1 MKRMEIAPGVHL
13 SWDPAQK
20 FNRCRVSIHFALPA
34 KRETAT
40 AHALLPLVME
50 RGYADCPDMTQLTK
64 KLARLYG
71 ADLTVDARPM
81 GANHNL
87 CVSVTGIKDRFAL
100 EGEPLTQKYAEL
112 ALGTAFHP
120 YFVGETF
127 DPEAVNIE
135 KQMLKKALEDEVNEK
150 RLYCQRQANREFFGD
165 SPAGVRQEGYLEEV
179 DGLTA
184 RQLTDAY
191 YEMLRAASIELIVL
205 GCGEAQTEAVKNA
218 LLEELSPRV
227 EQYSID
233 ECFLDARGIG
243 HCMDL
248 EDFGRQLRGHVLS
261 GTGLTIGVGFGA
273 TKTLAKSAQW
283 ASKEWPQFSGVLALS
298 PENPRRTAKLLSLQP
313 VEEIW
318 GVGNRIAKKLHVMG
332 ITTALQLSLTNP
344 TFIRKN
350 FNVVL
355 ERTVREL
362 NGESCISLEEAP
374 PPKQQIVC
382 SRSFGQRI
390 TTYEEMRQAV
400 CQYAE
405 RAAEKLRGERQYCRH
420 ISTFI
425 KTSPF
430 AVNEPYYGNV
440 ATEKLN
446 TPTRD
451 TRDIIAAAVRS
462 LDRIWLDGHRYAKA
476 GIMLNDF
483 SPNGVAQLNLFDDVQ
498 PRPHSDALMKV
509 LDGINHSGLGKV
521 WFAGRGIAPD
531 WQMKREMLSPAYT
544 TRWKELPVARF

>member
-1 MKRMEIAPGVHL
+1 MFDVNSFYASCEKVFRPDLRGKPVVVLSNNDGCVIAR
-13 SWDPAQK
+13 SK
-20 FNRCRVSIHFALPA
+20 EA
-34 KRETAT
+34 K
-40 AHALLPLVME
+40 LL
-50 RGYADCPDMTQLTK
+50 
-64 KLARLYG
+64 
-71 ADLTVDARPM
+71 
-81 GANHNL
+81 
-87 CVSVTGIKDRFAL
+87 GIKMGIPWFQLKDAQFPEKLRVFSSNYEL
-100 EGEPLTQKYAEL
+100 YAS
-112 ALGTAFHP
+112 
-120 YFVGETF
+120 
-127 DPEAVNIE
+127 
-135 KQMLKKALEDEVNEK
+135 M
-150 RLYCQRQANREFFGD
+150 
-165 SPAGVRQEGYLEEV
+165 S
-179 DGLTA
+179 A
-184 RQLTDAY
+184 RVMTH
-191 YEMLRAASIELIVL
+191 
-205 GCGEAQTEAVKNA
+205 
-218 LLEELSPRV
+218 LEELAPRV

-233 ECFLDARGIG
+233 EMFLDIRGINS
-243 HCMDL
+243 CINF
-248 EDFGRQLRGHVLS
+248 EEFGQQLREHVGN
-261 GTGLTIGVGFGA
+261 GTGLTIGVGMGP

-283 ASKEWPQFSGVLALS
+283 ASKEWPQFRGVLALTS
-298 PENPRRTAKLLSLQP
+298 DNPRRTAKLLSLQP

-318 GVGNRIAKKLHVMG
+318 GVGNRIAKKLKVMG

-390 TTYEEMRQAV
+390 TDYDELRQAI
-400 CQYAE
+400 CQYSE

-420 ISTFI
+420 ISAFI

-451 TRDIIAAAVRS
+451 TRDIIAAAVKA
-462 LDRIWLDGHRYAKA
+462 LDRIWIPGHRYAKA

-483 SPNGVAQLNLFDDVQ
+483 SPNGVSQLNLFDEVQ
-498 PRPHSDALMKV
+498 PRPHSDELMKV
-509 LDGINHSGLGKV
+509 LDSINHSGLGSV
-521 WFAGRGIAPD
+521 WFAGRGIAPE

>member
-1 MKRMEIAPGVHL
+1 M
-13 SWDPAQK
+13 
-20 FNRCRVSIHFALPA
+20 FALADVNSFYASCEKVFRPDLRGKPVVVLSNNDGCVIARSKEA
-34 KRETAT
+34 K
-40 AHALLPLVME
+40 LL
-50 RGYADCPDMTQLTK
+50 
-64 KLARLYG
+64 
-71 ADLTVDARPM
+71 
-81 GANHNL
+81 
-87 CVSVTGIKDRFAL
+87 GIKMGVPWFQLKSAQFPEKL
-100 EGEPLTQKYAEL
+100 HVFSSNYELYAS
-112 ALGTAFHP
+112 
-120 YFVGETF
+120 
-127 DPEAVNIE
+127 
-135 KQMLKKALEDEVNEK
+135 MS
-150 RLYCQRQANREFFGD
+150 NR
-165 SPAGVRQEGYLEEV
+165 VM
-179 DGLTA
+179 TH
-184 RQLTDAY
+184 
-191 YEMLRAASIELIVL
+191 
-205 GCGEAQTEAVKNA
+205 
-218 LLEELSPRV
+218 LEELAPRV

-233 ECFLDARGIG
+233 EMFLDIRGIDSCINFEG
-243 HCMDL
+243 
-248 EDFGRQLRGHVLS
+248 FGQQLREHVGN
-261 GTGLTIGVGFGA
+261 GTGLTIGVGMGP

-283 ASKEWPQFSGVLALS
+283 ASKEWPQFRGVLALT
-298 PENPRRTAKLLSLQP
+298 PDNPRRTAKLLSLQP
-313 VEEIW
+313 VEELW
-318 GVGNRIAKKLHVMG
+318 GVGDRIAKKLKVMG

-390 TTYEEMRQAV
+390 TDYDELRQAV

-405 RAAEKLRGERQYCRH
+405 RAAEKLRGEHQYCRH
-420 ISTFI
+420 ISAFV

-451 TRDIIAAAVRS
+451 TRDIIAAAVKA
-462 LDRIWLDGHRYAKA
+462 LDRIWVPGHRYAKA

-483 SPNGVAQLNLFDDVQ
+483 SPNGVSQLNLFDEVQ
-498 PRPHSDALMKV
+498 PLPHSDELMKV
-509 LDGINHSGLGKV
+509 LDSINHSGLGRV
-521 WFAGRGIAPD
+521 WFAGRGIAPE